1 MIIKTPMILSDLEKL
16 VTDYTSRDHSS
27 QGFNFKSSEF
37 DYEWE
42 VSKLNWYFYFDR
54 EDASLFVA
62 DFQTV
67 RDYAYFRIEFPLY
80 LYHGSE
86 FCSEDSDVFKDVDLE
101 FSFRNGWLKITTI
114 ITEETDLHHVFD
126 MLFSV
131 LKDYN

>member
-1 MIIKTPMILSDLEKL
+1 MSLTDLEKL
-16 VTDYTSRDHSS
+16 VTDYTGKDHSS
-27 QGFNFKSSEF
+27 QGFNFKSSGF

-54 EDASLFVA
+54 EDAGLFAA
-62 DFQTV
+62 DFQVV

-80 LYHGSE
+80 LYRGSE

-114 ITEETDLHHVFD
+114 ITKETDLHHVFD
-126 MLFSV
+126 VLFSV

>member
-1 MIIKTPMILSDLEKL
+1 MSLTDLEKL
-16 VTDYTSRDHSS
+16 VTDYTGKDHSS

-54 EDASLFVA
+54 EDAGLFAA
-62 DFQTV
+62 DFQVV

-80 LYHGSE
+80 LYRGSE

-114 ITEETDLHHVFD
+114 ITKETDLHHVFD
-126 MLFSV
+126 VLFSV

>member
-1 MIIKTPMILSDLEKL
+1 MKTPMILTDLETL
-16 VTDYTSRDHSS
+16 VTEYTSKDHSS
-27 QGFNFKSSEF
+27 KGFNFKSSEF

-62 DFQTV
+62 GFQTV

-80 LYHGSE
+80 LYHGSV
-86 FCSEDSDVFKDVDLE
+86 FCSEDSEVFKDVDLE

-114 ITEETDLHHVFD
+114 INEETDLHHVFD
-126 MLFSV
+126 VLFSV

>member
-1 MIIKTPMILSDLEKL
+1 MKTSMNLTDLERL
-16 VTDYTSRDHSS
+16 VTDYTGKDHSS
-27 QGFNFKSSEF
+27 QGFKFKSSEF

-54 EDASLFVA
+54 EDAGLFAA
-62 DFQTV
+62 DFQVV

-80 LYHGSE
+80 LYRGSE
-86 FCSEDSDVFKDVDLE
+86 FCSEDSDVFKGVDLE
-101 FSFRNGWLKITTI
+101 FSFRNGWIKITTI

-126 MLFSV
+126 VLFSV

>member
-1 MIIKTPMILSDLEKL
+1 MMIKTPMILSDLEKL
-16 VTDYTSRDHSS
+16 VTDYTSKDHSS

-54 EDASLFVA
+54 EDASLYAAYFHI
-62 DFQTV
+62 V
-67 RDYAYFRIEFPLY
+67 RDCAYFVIEFPFY
-80 LYHGSE
+80 YGNE

-126 MLFSV
+126 VLFSV

>member
-1 MIIKTPMILSDLEKL
+1 MMIKTPMILSDLEKL
-16 VTDYTSRDHSS
+16 VTDYTSKDHSS

-42 VSKLNWYFYFDR
+42 VSKLNWYFYFDT
-54 EDASLFVA
+54 EDSGLYAAYFHI
-62 DFQTV
+62 V
-67 RDYAYFRIEFPLY
+67 RDYAYFNIEFPFY
-80 LYHGSE
+80 YGSE
-86 FCSEDSDVFKDVDLE
+86 FCSEDSDRFKEVGLE

-126 MLFSV
+126 VLFSV